1 MGFVTILSSLFLIIS
16 TFYSVFSVLH
26 FVRKNQLSGYL
37 IVLPIIYIFYIF
49 PLFTDSLF
57 NLQFDTYWYVSQALR
72 DESTQIIYNFYI
84 GFLILTFTLLAKYH
98 RSSGVDNYFLSGF
111 SLIDLYNRHKVAIWI
126 VIISPF
132 VAVLISGNPS
142 YYLLYSTFK
151 SNVSAPP
158 LHILVTK
165 FCFLSVLFSGLV
177 ITVLRLKEKEKL
189 TNFNWTLRILL
200 YLFILGAIWIHGKR
214 SIVAIFFATLFILF
228 LTTKLYSG
236 KKILKRL
243 VFFAFFFVLFNL
255 FYGKNITNNF
265 SETYKRLR
273 MDYSR
278 DYSVK
283 FSIYN
288 DLIIERNILPNP
300 LDSYIFNVLQFI
312 PRTYWEE
319 KPYPYAVYFTNSVF
333 GNFGGDRLYNWGFT
347 TNIIAE
353 AISNVGS
360 FGFFLA
366 PLIIIAILH
375 FESTSKNA
383 IFKLL
388 SIMIAVLLFVLQPA
402 SFAII
407 ILFYLILF
415 FKKQYK

>member
-1 MGFVTILSSLFLIIS
+1 
-16 TFYSVFSVLH
+16 
-26 FVRKNQLSGYL
+26 
-37 IVLPIIYIFYIF
+37 
-49 PLFTDSLF
+49 
-57 NLQFDTYWYVSQALR
+57 
-72 DESTQIIYNFYI
+72 
-84 GFLILTFTLLAKYH
+84 
-98 RSSGVDNYFLSGF
+98 
-111 SLIDLYNRHKVAIWI
+111 
-126 VIISPF
+126 
-132 VAVLISGNPS
+132 
-142 YYLLYSTFK
+142 
-151 SNVSAPP
+151 
-158 LHILVTK
+158 
-165 FCFLSVLFSGLV
+165 
-177 ITVLRLKEKEKL
+177 
-189 TNFNWTLRILL
+189 
-200 YLFILGAIWIHGKR
+200 
-214 SIVAIFFATLFILF
+214 
-228 LTTKLYSG
+228 
-236 KKILKRL
+236 
-243 VFFAFFFVLFNL
+243 
-255 FYGKNITNNF
+255 
-265 SETYKRLR
+265 

-312 PRTYWEE
+312 PRTYWED